1 MHVSHFARAP
11 RLVLPRCLAGVT
23 AAALLALL
31 APGGVRAE
39 PLQPTSDT
47 QVVETLPSAGR
58 ARAEERA
65 LRQRWAAEPGNATV
79 AVSLAR
85 RYLDQARDQ
94 GDPRL
99 AGRALAM
106 LQHWPRLDTAPAE
119 VVLMAATLQQY
130 LHDFDGAAREL
141 EGLVQRDP
149 SQAQAWLTLA
159 TIRRVQGR
167 YDASDTACR
176 GLLATGSTFYGRA
189 CEAENL
195 SLRGRNDAAREV
207 FARLLAPRELPASAR
222 AWLMTT
228 LAEIDARTGR
238 RAEAEAGFRAVL
250 AADPNEYARLTF
262 ADFLL
267 DNGRAADAVALLKDQ
282 PRTDGLL
289 LRLAIAGLRAGT
301 PQSRAD
307 VAELRAR
314 MAQAALRPEA
324 RTTHA
329 REQAMF
335 ALHIEGRPDRALEF
349 ARMNVD
355 LQREPIDLLVL
366 AQASRAA
373 KDETG
378 LMLARRIR
386 QDMGLH
392 DARLDALL

>member
-1 MHVSHFARAP
+1 MLR
-11 RLVLPRCLAGVT
+11 RLAAVGVASLLTLLTAT
-23 AAALLALL
+23 AA
-31 APGGVRAE
+31 RAE
-39 PLQPTSDT
+39 PLRPQSDAE
-47 QVVETLPSAGR
+47 VVETLPSAGR

-65 LRQRWAAEPGNATV
+65 LRQRWAADPGNATV

-94 GDPRL
+94 GDPRF
-99 AGRALAM
+99 AGRALAV
-106 LQHWPRLDTAPAE
+106 LQHWPQLDTAPAE

-141 EGLVQRDP
+141 ERLVQRDR

-167 YDASDTACR
+167 YDASDAACR
-176 GLLATGSTFYGRA
+176 GLLAAGSTFYGRA

-195 SLRGRNDAAREV
+195 GLRGRTDAARQA
-207 FARLLAPRELPASAR
+207 FDSLLAPRDLPPSAR

-228 LAEIDARTGR
+228 VAEIEARAGR
-238 RAEAEAGFRAVL
+238 PAQAEAAYRAVL
-250 AADPNEYARLTF
+250 AAGPNEYARLSF

-267 DNGRAADAVALLKDQ
+267 DNRRPADAVALLKNQ

-289 LRLAIAGLRAGT
+289 LRLAIAGMRQPSA
-301 PQSRAD
+301 QSQAD

-314 MAQAALRPEA
+314 MNQAALRPEA

-355 LQREPIDLLVL
+355 LQREPVDLLVL
-366 AQASRAA
+366 AEAARAA
-373 KDETG
+373 KDEAG
-378 LMLARRIR
+378 LQLARRIR

>member
-1 MHVSHFARAP
+1 MP
-11 RLVLPRCLAGVT
+11 RRL
-23 AAALLALL
+23 
-31 APGGVRAE
+31 GGVIAAVLSGLLLLGGARAE
-39 PLQPTSDT
+39 PLQPTSDA

-65 LRQRWAAEPGNATV
+65 LRQRWAADPGNAAV

-94 GDPRL
+94 GDPRF

-106 LQHWPRLDTAPAE
+106 LQHWPRLDTAPAD

-141 EGLVQRDP
+141 ERLVQRDR

-167 YDASDTACR
+167 YDASDAACR

-189 CEAENL
+189 CEAENM
-195 SLRGRNDAAREV
+195 SLRGRVDAARQA
-207 FARLLAPRELPASAR
+207 FDRLLAPRDLPIAAR

-228 LAEIDARTGR
+228 QGEIEARAGR
-238 RAEAEAGFRAVL
+238 PAQAEAAFRAVL
-250 AADPNEYARLTF
+250 AADPNEYTRLTY

-267 DNGRAADAVALLKDQ
+267 DNTRPADAVALLTGQ

-289 LRLAIAGLRAGT
+289 LRLAIAGLRAST

-314 MAQAALRPEA
+314 MTQAALRPEA

-329 REQAMF
+329 REQAMY
-335 ALHIEGRPDRALEF
+335 ALHIEGRPGQALEF

-366 AQASRAA
+366 AQAARAA
-373 KDETG
+373 RDEAG
-378 LMLARRIR
+378 LQLARRIR

-392 DARLDALL
+392 DVRLEALL

>member
-1 MHVSHFARAP
+1 MDRHCPP
-11 RLVLPRCLAGVT
+11 RGPSPLALRRV
-23 AAALLALL
+23 AAGLFALLL
-31 APGGVRAE
+31 AFAE
-39 PLQPTSDT
+39 AKAAPLQPQSDT
-47 QVVETLPSAGR
+47 EVVETLPNAGR

-79 AVSLAR
+79 AVTLAR

-94 GDPRL
+94 GDPRF

-106 LQHWPRLDTAPAE
+106 LQHWPQLDTAPAE

-130 LHDFDGAAREL
+130 LHDFEGAAREL
-141 EGLVQRDP
+141 ERLVQRDRT
-149 SQAQAWLTLA
+149 QAQAWLTLA

-176 GLLATGSTFYGRA
+176 GLLAIGSTFYGRA
-189 CEAENL
+189 CEAENM
-195 SLRGRNDAAREV
+195 SLRGQVAPARQV
-207 FARLLAPRELPASAR
+207 FEGLMAPRDLPVSAR

-228 LAEIDARTGR
+228 VAEIEDRAGR
-238 RAEAEAGFRAVL
+238 RAQSEAAYRAVL
-250 AADPNEYARLTF
+250 AADPNEYARLSY

-267 DNGRAADAVALLKDQ
+267 DNGRPGDAIALLKNQ

-289 LRLAIAGLRAGT
+289 LRLAMAGARQPSA
-301 PQSRAD
+301 QAQAD
-307 VAELRAR
+307 IAELRAR

-349 ARMNVD
+349 ARLNVD

-366 AQASRAA
+366 AETARAA
-373 KDETG
+373 KDESA
-378 LMLARRIR
+378 LQLARRIR
-386 QDMGLH
+386 QEMGLH